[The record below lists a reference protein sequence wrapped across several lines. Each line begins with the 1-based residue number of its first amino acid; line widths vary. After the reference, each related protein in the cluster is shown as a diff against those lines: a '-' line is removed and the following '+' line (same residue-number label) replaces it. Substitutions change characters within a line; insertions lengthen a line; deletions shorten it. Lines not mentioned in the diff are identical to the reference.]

1 MSRLAGRFPL
11 SSPHKVIHVS
21 PNCPNATSI
30 TVSQDLDTNMDSG
43 SFTFC
48 CGVRNHSAYDDYD
61 SIGNENTV
69 ENEA

>member
-1 MSRLAGRFPL
+1 MSRLAVRFPL
-11 SSPHKVIHVS
+11 SSPHKVIPVS

-30 TVSQDLDTNMDSG
+30 TVSQDLEDSVDSD

-48 CGVRNHSAYDDYD
+48 CDIRDYCAYDDYD

-69 ENEA
+69 KNEA